1 VSKNPRFL
9 TALGAASLLLAAV
22 LVRPARAELEVGV
35 EYSSSYIWRGF
46 DLNPNQRPIV
56 VGGAAYGFGRTGIAL
71 EAWGIFSFAD
81 REVNEFD
88 LVLSYTY
95 PGLKSVELTGGLI
108 HYGWYFAEDFRF
120 GYDTSH
126 EAFLRA
132 VLTGLPFR
140 PSLEV
145 FYDFTNGDG
154 LYARLGAEQSF
165 RLWKMLGLR
174 VRGSLG
180 YNGGQ
185 WLAEGAEPGFSDLDL
200 GLELPVGLGRL
211 RLVPFFRE
219 TFVLLKAIGRRSY
232 SVYGLALS
240 YSFEAEEPGGSGEG
254 DAAAGFSAEGPGC
267 RAGRSGSAGERHKS
281 AGSAGLRH

>member
-1 VSKNPRFL
+1 VSKIPGFL
-9 TALGAASLLLAAV
+9 TTLGAASLLLAVV
-22 LVRPARAELEVGV
+22 LVRPARAQLEVGV
-35 EYSSSYIWRGF
+35 EYSSSYVWRGF
-46 DLNPNQRPIV
+46 DLNPKEKPIL

-120 GYDTSH
+120 RYDTSH

-132 VLTGLPFR
+132 VLTVLSFQ

-165 RLWKMLGLR
+165 HLWKTLGLK

-185 WLAEGAEPGFSDLDL
+185 WLAEEAEPGFSDLNL
-200 GLELPVGLGRL
+200 SLELPVRLGNL
-211 RLVPFFRE
+211 RLVPFFHE
-219 TFVLLKAIGRRSY
+219 TFVLLEAIGRRSY
-232 SVYGLALS
+232 PIYGLALS
-240 YSFEAEEPGGSGEG
+240 YSFGAGESGGSGEQ
-254 DAAAGFSAEGPGC
+254 DAAAGVSEEGPGW
-267 RAGRSGSAGERHKS
+267 
-281 AGSAGLRH
+281 